1 MPRQNRVTPA
11 GEIIATPAR
20 GRLMGNRGCLHND
33 RGQVVR
39 LFRGQRWI
47 FCQLEF
53 KGRRRSL
60 MAPGH
65 YTELF
70 FLDEATALAV
80 GHRPCKE
87 CSRARYQAFVA
98 AWLRANPEPAGGPG
112 LTAAGLDAMLHRA
125 RLNNGQKL
133 TYPESLARLPP
144 GCFITFENQEQ
155 PYLVLA
161 DRLLPWQPEGYGPAL
176 ARPDVQIV
184 RVLTPRP
191 VVRLLALGGY
201 RPDIHPSAF

>member
-1 MPRQNRVTPA
+1 
-11 GEIIATPAR
+11 
-20 GRLMGNRGCLHND
+20 MGNRGCLHNE
-33 RGQVVR
+33 RGQIVR
-39 LFRGQRWI
+39 LYQGKRWI

-53 KGRRRSL
+53 KGRRRTL

-70 FLDEATALAV
+70 FLDEATALAA

-87 CSRARYQAFVA
+87 CSRVRYQEFVA

-125 RLNNGQKL
+125 RLNGRQKA
-133 TYPESLARLPP
+133 TYPEQLSHLPP
-144 GCFITFENQEQ
+144 GCFITFTDPGP

-161 DRLLPWQPEGYGPAL
+161 DRLLPWQPAGYGPAL
-176 ARPDVQIV
+176 ARPDVQTV
-184 RVLTPRP
+184 HVLTPRP
-191 VVRLLALGGY
+191 VVRLLAQGAY